1 MADILGSYLKGRE
14 MAGRSLDREE
24 DARTQRLQQ
33 TKLML
38 ELIRANAP
46 LKNEDARDL
55 ANLDTLNP
63 QQAERLYSSLYE
75 TNPTTFTQ
83 TFQYINQRRMAEKDQ
98 ADRIQLQ
105 NLRNLALQ
113 NQAEYKRSLQTPS
126 EEDYQQLYG
135 ERYKPFGGAP
145 PYADRTYQE
154 IERDLQGRTSA
165 MNAASTA
172 KNAGQPRPG
181 ALDQPIDASLVE
193 AAAKE
198 YGVPVPPDV
207 NTFREYS
214 AWLKP
219 LTKPKV
225 EEPPTASAQV
235 APQDEIVNYILAT
248 GQPKTKTNARGQS
261 FSDPEVEALAAEI
274 AARAVARGGNV
285 NQNARAIMKEIGWKK
300 GLNGK
305 DAQKI
310 LDSLPDEK
318 KKQSSKE
325 KADALRRALR
335 STD

>member
-63 QQAERLYSSLYE
+63 QQEERLFASLYE
-75 TNPTTFTQ
+75 THPTTFTQ

-126 EEDYQQLYG
+126 EEEYQQQFGPLYEQIG
-135 ERYKPFGGAP
+135 MAP
-145 PYADRTYQE
+145 PPYSESTYPELNQMYGRAVQTYNAKTTRTGQ
-154 IERDLQGRTSA
+154 
-165 MNAASTA
+165 
-172 KNAGQPRPG
+172 GQPKPG

-225 EEPPTASAQV
+225 EEPPTPSAQV
-235 APQDEIVNYILAT
+235 GAQDEIVDYILAT
-248 GQPKTKTNARGQS
+248 GQPKTKTNNKGQA

-285 NQNARAIMKEIGWKK
+285 NANARAIMKEIGWKK

-310 LDSLPDEK
+310 LDTLPEERPK
-318 KKQSSKE
+318 VSKE
-325 KADALRRALR
+325 EIRKRIRALKG
-335 STD
+335 S